1 MHRQRWMSYL
11 IGLLVVL
18 LLGIGWIGYQ
28 SVYRVAEL
36 TENLYDRPVA
46 VWAAVLRIKANVVSM
61 HRSMKDVVLSNAELD
76 IIQHMI
82 LVDEAEVKVLAD
94 FGLVRDR
101 FVSDPALAEEA
112 LRSFLQWRHIRD
124 QVIRL
129 SLEGKQREAAIL
141 TQTAGSRQ
149 VEEIENKINALQA
162 IAQQKAQAFVTD
174 AQFLRGKTLRFLLLS
189 IGIAFLLALGILWKV
204 VGLEKELQTAN
215 RNLENMVAQRTNELA
230 SANENL
236 NAQNEEI
243 TAMNEELLA
252 QNEEI
257 RAMNEEIELLNQ
269 NLMTL
274 NEQLEQRVE
283 ERTSDLT
290 AANQEL
296 TAQYQEI
303 TEIQKS
309 LQRETLLTDA
319 LFNSVPGILYL
330 YDEKGCLVRWN
341 KQHEMITGYTAK
353 ELSNM
358 TLLDWYKDDPTTA
371 ERIARE
377 VERSSREGFADAE
390 ADLRRKDGSEIPMYL
405 TAVPLNMDG
414 KTYFAGIG
422 LDITE
427 RRRMAQSLAE
437 QEAHL
442 RTLVDTIPDLIW
454 LKNAEGVYLSC
465 NPMFERFFGANEEEI
480 VGKTDYDFVDKELA
494 DFFREHDRMAMA
506 AGGPS
511 VNEEWL
517 TFADN
522 GERILVETVKT
533 PMWDSTGQIIGVLGI
548 ARDITERKQ
557 MENDLAESE
566 ARYRAVMEQAPEAVI
581 IFNPDTGALL
591 EANARFTE
599 RFGYDLLRDGPLTI
613 YQITADT
620 TANIDLFL
628 ERVKKERF
636 LTVQRRTLRHKNGS
650 LVQVERSATM
660 VNYRNS
666 SLVALTIRDV
676 SEEVRREQEIGR
688 DAQLATRV
696 QNALLTSVNPTEHLD
711 VQTVYAPYSYVG
723 GDLYFMDW
731 RYNGQVLRG
740 YIADATGHG
749 LGTALHTSSM
759 HVLMREVNEMDLPLA
774 EQMRWLNQRVG
785 QYFDEGTF
793 AGALAFELDFQVRQL
808 RWVCAGIPEIWIAT
822 KNYRGVVTKP
832 GMYLGVSDTET
843 FDAHALPLDAGDSCY
858 FLTDGLT
865 ELLVGRPDA
874 PFGDYPAMVDY
885 LQKLAQDAAC
895 RDDATALCFH
905 VRSLPQSAV
914 YNNEWPKNM
923 FFSGYGDY
931 QRRKGEIADILAE
944 VTGVAHSIQEVAV
957 NEAIAN
963 ALECRD
969 GVARQHRAQVG
980 FNRIGKRLVVRVKT
994 SRMGFAGNAL
1004 VKRLRAKP
1012 EELFS
1017 FGEDVGMGRG
1027 IPIMLSTTYR
1037 MMYNNEGTELLLAW
1051 KL

>member
-1 MHRQRWMSYL
+1 MQRQRWMPYL
-11 IGLLVVL
+11 ISLLVVL
-18 LLGIGWIGYQ
+18 LLGIGWIGYR
-28 SVYRVAEL
+28 SVDRVVEL
-36 TENLYDRPVA
+36 TVNLYDRPVA
-46 VWAAVLRIKANVVSM
+46 VWAAVLRIDANVISM
-61 HRSMKDVVLSNAELD
+61 HRSMKDVVLSNSELE

-101 FVSDPALAEEA
+101 FVGDPALVEDA
-112 LRSFLQWRHIRD
+112 LRSFLDWRHIRD
-124 QVIRL
+124 QVIQL
-129 SLEGKQREAAIL
+129 SLEGKQREAAIM
-141 TQTAGSRQ
+141 TQTIGSRQ

-162 IAQQKAQAFVTD
+162 VAQQKAQTFLTD
-174 AQFLRGKTLRFLLLS
+174 AQVLRGKTLWLLFLS
-189 IGIAFLLALGILWKV
+189 IGIAFLLALGISWKV
-204 VGLEKELQTAN
+204 IGLETELQNAN
-215 RNLENMVAQRTNELA
+215 RNLENMVAKRTNELA
-230 SANENL
+230 IANENL

-257 RAMNEEIELLNQ
+257 KAMNDEVELLNQ
-269 NLMTL
+269 NLMTM
-274 NEQLEQRVE
+274 NEELEQRVA

-303 TEIQKS
+303 TEIQQS
-309 LQRETLLTDA
+309 LQRETVLTDA

-330 YDEKGCLVRWN
+330 YDDQGCLLRWN
-341 KQHEMITGYTAK
+341 KQHEVMTGYTAE
-353 ELSNM
+353 ELSHM
-358 TLLDWYKDDPTTA
+358 TLLDWYKDDKTTA
-371 ERIARE
+371 ARIASE
-377 VERSSREGFADAE
+377 VERSYREGFADAE
-390 ADLRRKDGSEIPMYL
+390 ADLQRKDGSKIPMYL
-405 TAVPLNMDG
+405 TAVPLNMDE
-414 KTYFAGIG
+414 KIYFAGIG

-427 RRRMAQSLAE
+427 RRRMTQSLAE

-442 RTLVDTIPDLIW
+442 RALVDTIPDLIW
-454 LKNAEGVYLSC
+454 LKNAEGIYLSC
-465 NPMFERFFGANEEEI
+465 NPMFERFFGAKEEEI
-480 VGKTDYDFVDKELA
+480 VGKSDYDFVDKELA

-533 PMWDSTGQIIGVLGI
+533 PMWDANGRIIGVLGI
-548 ARDITERKQ
+548 ARDITERKR
-557 MENDLAESE
+557 MENALTESE
-566 ARYRAVMEQAPEAVI
+566 ARYRAVMEQAPEAVV
-581 IFNPDTGALL
+581 IFNPDTGELL

-620 TANIDLFL
+620 SANIDLFL
-628 ERVKKERF
+628 ERVKRERF
-636 LTVQRRTLRHKNGS
+636 LMVQRRTLRHKKGS

-676 SEEVRREQEIGR
+676 SDEVRREQEISR

-696 QNALLTSVNPTEHLD
+696 QNALLTGVKPTEHLD
-711 VQTVYAPYSYVG
+711 VQTVYAPFSYVG

-749 LGTALHTSSM
+749 LGTALHTSAM
-759 HVLMREVNEMDLPLA
+759 HVLMREVNELDLPLA

-793 AGALAFELDFQVRQL
+793 AGALGFELDFQAREL

-865 ELLVGRPDA
+865 ELLAERQDA
-874 PFGDYPAMVDY
+874 PFGDYPAMVEY
-885 LQKLAQDAAC
+885 LQELAQDAAC

-905 VRSLPQSAV
+905 VRSLPQSVV
-914 YNNEWPKNM
+914 YNNDCQRKC
-923 FFSGYGDY
+923 FSAVM
-931 QRRKGEIADILAE
+931 EIIN
-944 VTGVAHSIQEVAV
+944 VAKE
-957 NEAIAN
+957 
-963 ALECRD
+963 
-969 GVARQHRAQVG
+969 
-980 FNRIGKRLVVRVKT
+980 K
-994 SRMGFAGNAL
+994 
-1004 VKRLRAKP
+1004 
-1012 EELFS
+1012 
-1017 FGEDVGMGRG
+1017 
-1027 IPIMLSTTYR
+1027 
-1037 MMYNNEGTELLLAW
+1037 
-1051 KL
+1051 